1 MYHQSHPPAF
11 RATSVRH
18 VLPTPRR
25 ATAEPLGRRQ
35 PGQILMRA
43 MARAASR
50 SFPLRHPGRAWA

>member
-11 RATSVRH
+11 RAASVRH

-35 PGQILMRA
+35 PGPLLTHA

-50 SFPLRHPGRAWA
+50 SSPQRHPGRAWA

>member
-11 RATSVRH
+11 RARSVRH

-35 PGQILMRA
+35 PGPLLTRA

-50 SFPLRHPGRAWA
+50 SSPQRHPGRAWA

>member
-35 PGQILMRA
+35 PGRLLTRT

-50 SFPLRHPGRAWA
+50 SFPQRHPGRAWA